1 MGTNGSEAADA
12 PAGASVDAPAGDG
25 GSGPRFTVVI
35 SDDGSAAIDGEAV
48 LPREGES
55 VDDAVLDALHRH
67 ARESGAPVTA
77 AVRDPSAGYVAHVEV
92 APDGSSRLLGQ
103 EEERLEGKGA
113 ETPTGEGSADGAG
126 PMEAGDAG
134 AAPADSAAPPGTA
147 PGPGSAV
154 RAEKPDPAP
163 APVPDATPVPP
174 RPRARQSDDEYEP
187 PGFLGRPLVVGPV
200 ALGVAALVV
209 VPLVI
214 IGSGG
219 SDDGHQ
225 RETARASNVKS
236 ASPGATGAPPTV
248 PAAPRTA
255 SPSPAPTTS
264 GPKKHGKPKK
274 SKKPQEKGGA
284 GGGVT
289 VTVTARPPRATATVT
304 AKPPAETAGTAVNR
318 LAASDPGGR
327 HICYRAYVAGQG
339 WQKPVCDGTMA
350 GTTGRNRAIKG
361 LEIAVRGTGGSA
373 ANAFVHKPGSTDG
386 KGVWQPKWTAV
397 TGDGKN
403 FRVGGTTQG
412 APDMLGFA
420 INVGSGRVCQ
430 ATRRV
435 GSTAWSGTGCAN
447 ARPAY
452 VFGGALENDRRLE
465 AVRFTV

>member
-12 PAGASVDAPAGDG
+12 PAGGD
-25 GSGPRFTVVI
+25 GPRFTVVMA
-35 SDDGSAAIDGEAV
+35 DDGSAAIDGEPV
-48 LPREGES
+48 LPEEGES
-55 VDDAVLDALHRH
+55 VDSAVLDALHRH

-103 EEERLEGKGA
+103 EEERL
-113 ETPTGEGSADGAG
+113 PGEGAGTSERSLDGAG
-126 PMEAGDAG
+126 PVEAEDAAVAAGAPEG
-134 AAPADSAAPPGTA
+134 AAPPGVVAGSAAPVGGAAPPGTA
-147 PGPGSAV
+147 PGPAA
-154 RAEKPDPAP
+154 RADRRAPDTD
-163 APVPDATPVPP
+163 DAAPVPP

-225 RETARASNVKS
+225 REIARASDVKS
-236 ASPGATGAPPTV
+236 ASPGTTGAPPTA

-255 SPSPAPTTS
+255 SPSPSPTTS
-264 GPKKHGKPKK
+264 EPKKRHGKPKK
-274 SKKPQEKGGA
+274 PKAKGGT

-327 HICYRAYVAGQG
+327 HICYRAYVSGQG

-350 GTTGRNRAIKG
+350 GTTGRNRAIKA
-361 LEIAVRGTGGSA
+361 LEIAVRGVGGSA

-386 KGVWQPKWTAV
+386 KGVWQPSWTAV
-397 TGDGKN
+397 TGDGGN
-403 FRVGGTTQG
+403 FRVGGAAHG

-420 INVGSGRVCQ
+420 VNVGSGRICQ
-430 ATRRV
+430 ATRLV
-435 GSTAWSGTGCAN
+435 GSTAWSGTGCAD

-452 VFGGALENDRRLE
+452 AFGGTLDNDRRLE

>member
-12 PAGASVDAPAGDG
+12 PAGDD
-25 GSGPRFTVVI
+25 GPRFTVVI
-35 SDDGSAAIDGEAV
+35 SDDGSAAIDGEPV
-48 LPREGES
+48 LPEKGES
-55 VDDAVLDALHRH
+55 VDAAVLDALHRH

-103 EEERLEGKGA
+103 EGERL
-113 ETPTGEGSADGAG
+113 PGERSADGAG
-126 PMEAGDAG
+126 PVEAEGTEDAAVTAGAAEG
-134 AAPADSAAPPGTA
+134 AAPAGVATPPGTA
-147 PGPGSAV
+147 PEPGA
-154 RAEKPDPAP
+154 RPGKLAPAP
-163 APVPDATPVPP
+163 APDSATPVPP

-236 ASPGATGAPPTV
+236 ASPGTTEAPRTAPP
-248 PAAPRTA
+248 APRTA
-255 SPSPAPTTS
+255 SPSPAPTTAK
-264 GPKKHGKPKK
+264 PKKRHGKPKK
-274 SKKPQEKGGA
+274 PKEKGRTGGT

-289 VTVTARPPRATATVT
+289 VTVTARPPGATATVT

-327 HICYRAYVAGQG
+327 HICYRAYVSGQG

-350 GTTGRNRAIKG
+350 GTTGRNRAIKA
-361 LEIAVRGTGGSA
+361 LEFAVRGTGGSA
-373 ANAFVHKPGSTDG
+373 ANAFVHKAGSTDG
-386 KGVWQPKWTAV
+386 KGVWQPRWTAV
-397 TGDGKN
+397 TGDGRN
-403 FRVGGTTQG
+403 FRVGGTAHG

-420 INVGSGRVCQ
+420 VNVGSGRICQ
-430 ATRRV
+430 ATRLV
-435 GSTAWSGTGCAN
+435 GSTAWSGTGCAD

-452 VFGGALENDRRLE
+452 AFGGTLDNKRRLE